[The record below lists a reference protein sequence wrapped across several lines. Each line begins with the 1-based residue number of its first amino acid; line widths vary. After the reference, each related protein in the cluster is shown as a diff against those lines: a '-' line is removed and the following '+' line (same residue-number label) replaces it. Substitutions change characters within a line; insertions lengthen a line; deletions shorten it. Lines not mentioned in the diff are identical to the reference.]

1 MGRKSTFKYHI
12 VYHAW
17 IAYLRLVNLDY
28 PSLYTCPQCKL
39 QPKIVILDGIAMGT
53 MRSLPDVIETEDYD
67 QKYSLIEMSE
77 RVFIHDL
84 SLRRKIF
91 NYSLQG
97 LAEDNFNELVNIQDK
112 KEFCDYITSTSS
124 KLDNWMTI
132 SEDHERVR
140 KVIQLLCRNEPIT
153 GLFQFSILDAS
164 ERKFI
169 VQLSDGG
176 SAKEES
182 LNLIYQ
188 KMHTLECLI
197 KSIQPSIDI
206 SGYARYTQLLPHY

>member
-1 MGRKSTFKYHI
+1 MQLATYK
-12 VYHAW
+12 
-17 IAYLRLVNLDY
+17 
-28 PSLYTCPQCKL
+28 
-39 QPKIVILDGIAMGT
+39 QPMTIREHSWSRRNAFRV
-53 MRSLPDVIETEDYD
+53 ET
-67 QKYSLIEMSE
+67 
-77 RVFIHDL
+77 H
-84 SLRRKIF
+84 
-91 NYSLQG
+91 
-97 LAEDNFNELVNIQDK
+97 LACNN
-112 KEFCDYITSTSS
+112 YITSTSS
-124 KLDNWMTI
+124 KLDNWVTI

-206 SGYARYTQLLPHY
+206 SGYVTLHPIVASLLKKIMTQIDSLSRKPTRRLVDSVPIIMSTTITSRLLIKTTSKSTSNPLVKM